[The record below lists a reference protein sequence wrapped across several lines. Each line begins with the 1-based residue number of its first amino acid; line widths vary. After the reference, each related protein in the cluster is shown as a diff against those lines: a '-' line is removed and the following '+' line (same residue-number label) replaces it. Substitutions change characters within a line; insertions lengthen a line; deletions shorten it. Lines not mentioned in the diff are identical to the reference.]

1 MQTIKKVNVKVS
13 NKTPIN
19 LINKTVKNI
28 TEEVKVITEDFY
40 EDTEIEIENKL
51 KKFEKNNYNNI
62 SIEDLLEYNKLITT
76 TDFINSNLLEKMLN
90 FYKGKENNYSAPVN
104 ALNNK
109 NITIKEFN
117 DFIKNTISD
126 NYKTKDEVIL
136 AGLALS
142 EYTLITG
149 ENFRYS
155 SSLANRTMLEG
166 IEEETYLDCS
176 SFVFWSLYNGGY
188 KWPEINE
195 NQKEEYYQIISVDN
209 SSDSSKEYNDGIIN
223 NNFELSAWAKVN
235 KILKSPQTNK
245 ANKGD
250 FLLVNN
256 ESVSGRHIMM
266 VVDSDEEG
274 YYVLEERGEI
284 NGLILN
290 KRPYEEIIEK
300 GYNIVDMQE
309 YYENSNNKK

>member
-51 KKFEKNNYNNI
+51 KKFEENNYNNI

-76 TDFINSNLLEKMLN
+76 TDFINSNLLENMLN

-126 NYKTKDEVIL
+126 NYKTKDGVIL

-235 KILKSPQTNK
+235 KILKSPQANK